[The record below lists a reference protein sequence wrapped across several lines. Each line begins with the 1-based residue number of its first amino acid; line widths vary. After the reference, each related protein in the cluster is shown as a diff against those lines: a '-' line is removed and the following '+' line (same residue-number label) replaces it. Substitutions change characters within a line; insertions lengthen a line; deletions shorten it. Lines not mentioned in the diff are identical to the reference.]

1 MSSQSSALSVSPAGE
16 PAAPHGAQ
24 AAGAVN
30 PRLIQVYDAMR
41 DALRRVVVEQQVTH
55 QEYCQ
60 GVEFMNRVAAAGE
73 VNLICDFIFEAAV
86 MEAHFASSKGTA
98 FNAEGPYY
106 LPGAPRLTLPYVVPM
121 KGEVSGTPLMFSGT
135 VRDLDGKP
143 LPGALIEF
151 WHSTADG
158 LYSNIDAEVPQW
170 NFRAQF
176 DALEDGSFEVRTILP
191 CPYEIS
197 KTGPVGEMQT
207 AMGRHKFRPAHLHL
221 KVTYPGKEP
230 LTTQIYF
237 NGDPYVESDA
247 ANCVHQSLVIGL
259 DDVTD
264 AASIERSGTGGPY
277 VHGHFDFVLCPAI

>member
-1 MSSQSSALSVSPAGE
+1 MPSQTSVLSVDNAASQRPAT
-16 PAAPHGAQ
+16 GAD
-24 AAGAVN
+24 GAVN

-41 DALRRVVVEQQVTH
+41 DALRKVVVEQQVTH
-55 QEYCQ
+55 QEYCL
-60 GVEFMNRVAAAGE
+60 GVEFLNRVAAAGE
-73 VNLICDFIFEAAV
+73 INLICDFIFEAAV

-106 LPGAPRLTLPYVVPM
+106 LAGAPRLTAPYVMPM
-121 KGEVSGTPLMFSGT
+121 KGAVIGDPLVFSGS

-158 LYSNIDAEVPQW
+158 LYSNIDPEVPEW

-176 DALEDGSFEVRTILP
+176 DALEDGTFDVRTILP

-197 KTGPVGEMQT
+197 KTGPVGDMQT

-237 NGDPYVESDA
+237 SDDPYVDSDA
-247 ANCVHQSLVIGL
+247 ANCVHKSLVVPL
-259 DDVTD
+259 EDVAD
-264 AASIERSGTGGPY
+264 PAQIARYGTGRPY
-277 VHGHFDFVLCPAI
+277 VHAHFDFILSPAL